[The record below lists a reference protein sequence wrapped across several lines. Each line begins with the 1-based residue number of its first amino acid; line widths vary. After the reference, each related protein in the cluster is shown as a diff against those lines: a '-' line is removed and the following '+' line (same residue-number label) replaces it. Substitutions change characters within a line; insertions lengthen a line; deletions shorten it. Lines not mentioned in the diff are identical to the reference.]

1 VRVTAS
7 RRRRI
12 CLARET
18 TLLLTALAALQDQVA
33 IIGVVHQTSELS
45 VEVDT
50 AVVAGSVVDIVVVE
64 CFQNLLQT
72 DAVASSTRVRRSVT
86 TRTSGLE
93 VAARAWRY

>member
-1 VRVTAS
+1 MTVPDTAS
-7 RRRRI
+7 RRGRTR
-12 CLARET
+12 LARET

-33 IIGVVHQTSELS
+33 IIGVVHQASPLS

-72 DAVASSTRVRRSVT
+72 NAVASSTRVRRSVT
-86 TRTSGLE
+86 TRTSGVE
-93 VAARAWRY
+93 VAGRT